1 MKVGLVW
8 TSEAIDGFSWWDLN
22 GALTVG
28 VGGIIRKALLTRM
41 A

>member
-1 MKVGLVW
+1 MKMGLV
-8 TSEAIDGFSWWDLN
+8 SICEAIDGFSWWDLN

-28 VGGIIRKALLTRM
+28 VGVIISKALLTRM